1 MWLRGRWDIALS
13 RFFLGDGG
21 CRKMT
26 FLFINVRPSSTPY
39 IHQRLIPY
47 PQSAEFIGLILHD
60 F

>member
-1 MWLRGRWDIALS
+1 
-13 RFFLGDGG
+13 
-21 CRKMT
+21 MT

>member
-1 MWLRGRWDIALS
+1 MPQNDV
-13 RFFLGDGG
+13 
-21 CRKMT
+21 
-26 FLFINVRPSSTPY
+26 FIYQCQTVINAIHSSTPY